1 MKIMPGLNE
10 NKKGGWNYNLNFW
23 TGGTTQECPGQWSWC
38 GSQPILGLSND
49 LKWEKGQPDNHGGRE
64 DCLHLRVVLNQTGI
78 IITDR
83 NCTSKYMLAC
93 EVKIYCLYV

>member
-1 MKIMPGLNE
+1 MLGILIMIKL
-10 NKKGGWNYNLNFW
+10 GGWNYNLNFW

-38 GSQPILGLSND
+38 GSQPVLGLSND
-49 LKWEKGQPDNHGGRE
+49 LKWEKGQPDNHGGTE

-83 NCTSKYMLAC
+83 NCTFKYMLAC
-93 EVKIYCLYV
+93 EVNILLAGKDN